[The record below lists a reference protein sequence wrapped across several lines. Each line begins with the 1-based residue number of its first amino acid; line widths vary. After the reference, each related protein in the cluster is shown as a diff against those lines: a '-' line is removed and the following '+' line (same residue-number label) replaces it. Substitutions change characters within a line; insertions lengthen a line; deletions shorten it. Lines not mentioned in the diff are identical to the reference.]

1 MMQPRSLLTSLFIS
15 PNFCTRIFAGA
26 LACACATLLLPASAT
41 TQTDA
46 EKKRRIETMI
56 GEFEHKWNV
65 PQMDAASAQ
74 QALKD
79 ANTVLLDVR
88 EEKERN
94 VSTIPGAITRRE
106 FEANPD
112 AYKTRKIIVY
122 CTIGYRSARYAAWF
136 NKRGYQMHNLR
147 GSLLLWAHANG
158 PLINAQGA
166 PTRQLHVYGRDW
178 DLLPAGYQ
186 SIY

>member
-1 MMQPRSLLTSLFIS
+1 MMKQIFMIVLS
-15 PNFCTRIFAGA
+15 NFGARVFAGA

-41 TQTDA
+41 TLTDA

-65 PQMDAASAQ
+65 PQIDAAAAQ
-74 QALKD
+74 HALKD

-88 EEKERN
+88 EEKELK
-94 VSTIPGAITRRE
+94 VSTIPGAITKRD
-106 FEANPD
+106 FEKNPD
-112 AYKTRKIIVY
+112 AYKTKKIIVY
-122 CTIGYRSARYAAWF
+122 CTIGYRSAWYAARF

-158 PLINAQGA
+158 PLVNTQGE
-166 PTRQLHVYGRDW
+166 PTRRLHVYGRDW
-178 DLLPAGYQ
+178 DLLPTGYQ
-186 SIY
+186 STY